1 MKQLLARA
9 AALGISV
16 HVWQLDRD
24 VNGLYDDLERIIYL
38 TLGLTIPEQRST
50 LAHELG
56 HARYGHDCTNAKAE
70 RQARAYAAAL
80 LIDPVE
86 YAYLERI
93 NADQHWIADE
103 LMVTPRII
111 FDYERYCLTR
121 LRGVTYARAK
131 MGIGQWAF
139 KLEPAG

>member
-9 AALGISV
+9 AAAGISV
-16 HVWQLDRD
+16 HVWPLDRGM
-24 VNGLYDDLERIIYL
+24 NGMYDELEKVIYL

-56 HARYGHDCTNAKAE
+56 HARYGHDCTNPKAE
-70 RQARAYAAAL
+70 RLARAYAAAL
-80 LIDPVE
+80 LIDPHE
-86 YAYLERI
+86 FARLERI
-93 NADQHWIADE
+93 NDDQHWLAE
-103 LMVTPRII
+103 EFRVTPRII
-111 FDYERYCLTR
+111 FDYERHCLTR

-139 KLEPAG
+139 KLEPA